1 MASEPSPSSPSD
13 PTLTAPSS
21 SWDPA
26 MEMETSTPSPSPAS
40 QSQPLASSFSRLFTV
55 PLARLET
62 YAETLAERAAHAR
75 EENNLHEEEENNAAA
90 ENNVLLAEG
99 HTSSSS
105 SAAAAHVQKDT
116 AAEQAAFCSPA
127 YLWKLWWRV
136 DAVLADLFGLN
147 KSKYQPYVDEAHRQ
161 HVRHQRKIQEENDAA
176 DAQVNDA
183 ETGQTAAASEP
194 TTTLTDR

>member
-1 MASEPSPSSPSD
+1 MIATRESKPESKPPDRHEQCRHSCTTKVD
-13 PTLTAPSS
+13 YEGRFQTLT
-21 SWDPA
+21 
-26 MEMETSTPSPSPAS
+26 TT
-40 QSQPLASSFSRLFTV
+40 T
-55 PLARLET
+55 
-62 YAETLAERAAHAR
+62 
-75 EENNLHEEEENNAAA
+75 
-90 ENNVLLAEG
+90 
-99 HTSSSS
+99 SSS

-183 ETGQTAAASEP
+183 ETGQTAAASEQ